1 MEFTAL
7 TTIYHGMN
15 LWLVHL
21 DGIIVLRNTEMLA
34 SVGCNVDTAQIELIM
49 LLPSIWDI
57 QQQYKF
63 QKILHAECC

>member
-1 MEFTAL
+1 
-7 TTIYHGMN
+7 
-15 LWLVHL
+15 
-21 DGIIVLRNTEMLA
+21 MLA

-63 QKILHAECC
+63 QKILDAECC